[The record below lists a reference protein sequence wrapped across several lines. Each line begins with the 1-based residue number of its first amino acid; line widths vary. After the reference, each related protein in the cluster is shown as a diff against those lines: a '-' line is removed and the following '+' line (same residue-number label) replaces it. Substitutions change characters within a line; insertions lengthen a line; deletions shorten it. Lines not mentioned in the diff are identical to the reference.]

1 MKYYRDKNS
10 KVVYAF
16 ELDGSQDDLITP
28 DMVKM
33 TANEID
39 RHVNPEKYLTAKEK
53 RQRYLENLPAI
64 TKRQFKLILLE
75 YKLLDK
81 VQTVIDSI
89 PDENDRM
96 KAQIEYEDAQTF
108 ERLNPTINS
117 LYSAMGLKESEVDT
131 LWEKALKL

>member
-1 MKYYRDKNS
+1 MKYFRDSITNS
-10 KVVYAF
+10 VYAF
-16 ELDGSQDDLITP
+16 ELDGSQDGLITAS
-28 DMVKM
+28 MKKM

-39 RHVNPEKYLTAKEK
+39 RHVNPEKYFTAKQK
-53 RQRYLENLPAI
+53 RQHYLENLAPI

-75 YKLLDK
+75 YDLLNK
-81 VQTVIDSI
+81 VQSVIDSI
-89 PDENDRM
+89 PDETARM

-108 ERLNPTINS
+108 ERLNPTITS